1 MNKVQGVINNR
12 TTSTS
17 AFNRLPVNS
26 RESAAAHKYAE
37 AVDLY
42 AMSDLTLRQVAEM
55 CGVTPVGLSA
65 HIGKH
70 HRSLLFARYGLDIN
84 NPSLAIIKVKQ
95 PNGQSLKTHLKYKDA
110 IEACGDVA
118 YIEYNIT
125 QIARLFGLD
134 GTALASQLRVH
145 YPDVI
150 PTREALRQ
158 RLGIADNIHR
168 GARPT
173 TVDQYDDAV
182 KMYRD
187 TDMTVTE
194 VADRCNL
201 SKGGLVQYMRFYHK
215 DVISDKAQRRASA
228 CGSASI
234 VGQLAGNGSLYG
246 PQPQTVST
254 YAEALDLY
262 RTTTMTLADITDLTG
277 VPAEGFRFYVN
288 RWHKDDA
295 LRRRS
300 KTPASGKY
308 SRAIASLKADPRLVA
323 KVADEFGLN
332 ADVFREYLKAH
343 EPELAARQGMK
354 RLDDGRKVKQTSYDK
369 YLPAVREYAESAIPL
384 KDIAARYGL
393 VYKSLNSFINRNCP
407 EAKASHNNNIKSA

>member
-1 MNKVQGVINNR
+1 
-12 TTSTS
+12 
-17 AFNRLPVNS
+17 
-26 RESAAAHKYAE
+26 
-37 AVDLY
+37 
-42 AMSDLTLRQVAEM
+42 MSDLTLRQIAEM

-70 HRSLLFARYGLDIN
+70 HRPLLFARYGLDIN
-84 NPSLAIIKVKQ
+84 DSSLNTIKVK
-95 PNGQSLKTHLKYKDA
+95 PPKGQSFKTYLKYKDA
-110 IEACGDVA
+110 IEACGDIA
-118 YIEYNIT
+118 YIEYTVT

-150 PTREALRQ
+150 PAREALRQ

-173 TVDQYDDAV
+173 TIDQYDDAV
-182 KMYRD
+182 RMYRD
-187 TDMTVTE
+187 TNLTVTE
-194 VADRCNL
+194 VADLCNI
-201 SKGGLVQYMRFYHK
+201 SKGGLVQYLRFYHK

-228 CGSASI
+228 CGSDPV

-246 PQPQTVST
+246 PKPQTKAA
-254 YAEALDLY
+254 YAEAFDLY
-262 RTTTMTLADITDLTG
+262 RTSTMPIAEITAQTG
-277 VPAEGFRFYVN
+277 VPSEGFRFYVN

-295 LRRRS
+295 LRRCS
-300 KTPASGKY
+300 NTSASGKY
-308 SRAIASLKADPRLVA
+308 CHAIASLKADPRPVA

-343 EPELAARQGMK
+343 EPELASRQGMK

-369 YLPAVREYAESAIPL
+369 YLPAVREYAESAQPL
-384 KDIAARYGL
+384 KDIAARHGL

-407 EAKASHNNNIKSA
+407 EAKASHNNHITSSSANHK